1 VVRIWVGHARR
12 VVAVAILAMGAA
24 ACTDRLPEQD
34 LRIVEAVPVERLSA
48 ALLWQDFE
56 TSRVQAESNYNG
68 KAVVIIGEVTGAGTD
83 VPGDRYVYFKRTDS
97 GGIRANLLDDRAS
110 AVLAAVKDAPRITLK
125 CFCEGISG
133 ADVVLKSC
141 IAEP

>member
-1 VVRIWVGHARR
+1 MRVGRARR
-12 VVAVAILAMGAA
+12 FVAVVALAMVAV

-34 LRIVEAVPVERLSA
+34 LRIVEAVPVERLSV

-68 KAVVIIGEVTGAGTD
+68 KAVVIVGEVTGTGSD
-83 VPGDRYVYFKRTDS
+83 VPGDRYVYFKRTDT
-97 GGIRANLLDDRAS
+97 GGVRANLLDERAS
-110 AVLAAVKDAPRITLK
+110 AVLAAVKDAPRVTLK